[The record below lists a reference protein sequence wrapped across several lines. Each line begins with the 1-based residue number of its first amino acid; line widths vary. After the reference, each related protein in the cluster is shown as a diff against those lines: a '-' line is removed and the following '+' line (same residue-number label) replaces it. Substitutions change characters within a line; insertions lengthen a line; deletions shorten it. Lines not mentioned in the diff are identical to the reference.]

1 MLFQALDSKRKC
13 AGIYLGGE
21 LHFEDISINHLTKT
35 WTHAPFLDD
44 NENIQYA
51 KLYCGGLS
59 LREACP
65 SHLTARWER
74 VETKLAA
81 FIKSF
86 STARVSL
93 DENCFFDLVPQ
104 RYLLEMCYLKNK
116 ICEHVFNTYEKP
128 SDYEYKL
135 ELTKC
140 LNRIKHQK
148 LQINSKNLSL
158 YRKKHRKFAQDL
170 RNINPYCKFNINGP
184 KTGRLTPLSSG
195 FPILTLNKEF
205 RSVIEPKNDYFIELD
220 YNAAELRTLLSLQGK
235 PQPEGDIHE
244 WNIQNIFRGLGTRDE
259 AKKRIFAWL
268 YNPESEDYLCE
279 RAYDRDSV
287 VQKYFTR
294 GQVTTFWDKVIP
306 SEERTALNYIIQSTS
321 AENVLRQMI
330 KLSNYLKDRKS
341 FISFPVH
348 DSVVIDFSIEDR
360 EMLPNIIEM
369 FADTELGKF
378 TTNISVGRNFG
389 DLKKIEVKS

>member
-1 MLFQALDSKRKC
+1 MLFQALDSKKEC

-21 LHFEDISINHLTKT
+21 FHFEDISVNHLTKT
-35 WTHAPFLDD
+35 WSYASFLGD
-44 NENIQYA
+44 NEEIQYA

-74 VETKLAA
+74 VENKLAS

-86 STARVSL
+86 STAHVSL

-104 RYLLEMCYLKNK
+104 RYLLEMCYLKSK
-116 ICEHVFNTYEKP
+116 ICEHIFDTYEKP
-128 SDYEYKL
+128 SDYKYKL

-140 LNRIKHQK
+140 LNEIKHQK
-148 LQINSKNLSL
+148 LQINPKNLSL
-158 YRKKHRKFAQDL
+158 YRAKHRKFAQDL
-170 RNINPYCKFNINGP
+170 RNMNPYCKFKINGT
-184 KTGRLTPLSSG
+184 KTGRLTTLSNS

-205 RSVIEPKNDYFIELD
+205 RSVIEPRNDYFIELD

-235 PQPEGDIHE
+235 SQPAGDIHK
-244 WNIQNIFRGLGTRDE
+244 WNIQNVFRGLVTRDE

-268 YNPESEDYLCE
+268 YNPESGDYLAS

-287 VQKYFTR
+287 VQKYFTE

-306 SEERTALNYIIQSTS
+306 SEKRTALNYIIQSTC

-330 KLSNYLKDRKS
+330 KVSNYLKDTKS

-348 DSVVIDFSIEDR
+348 DSIVIDFSIEDR

-378 TTNISVGRNFG
+378 MTNISVGKNFG
-389 DLKKIEVKS
+389 DLKKIEVES